1 MNCSIFPG
9 IENNENCVKDIS
21 AFIIGLLSGMLAWG
35 LLIPQIVKGYKTK
48 SLKDYSKK
56 TLALLATCHSFM
68 IIYGVLIFQI
78 PILINAPIA
87 LSMTFTLVTMKSI
100 YEKNEQY
107 TQNEQNEQNIKEI
120 NKEKIDV

>member
-21 AFIIGLLSGMLAWG
+21 AFVFGLMSGMLAWG

-68 IIYGVLIFQI
+68 IIYGALIFQI
-78 PILINAPIA
+78 PILINAPVA
-87 LSMTFTLVTMKSI
+87 LSMTLTLITMKSI
-100 YEKNEQY
+100 YEKNEQH
-107 TQNEQNEQNIKEI
+107 TQNEQTTEEI
-120 NKEKIDV
+120 NKGINDV